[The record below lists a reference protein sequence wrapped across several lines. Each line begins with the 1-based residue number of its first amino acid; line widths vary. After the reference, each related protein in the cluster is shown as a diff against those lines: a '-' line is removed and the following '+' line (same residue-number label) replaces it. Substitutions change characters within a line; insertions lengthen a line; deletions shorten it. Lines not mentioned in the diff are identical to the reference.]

1 MSMERDDMP
10 MLREDLS
17 NLPAIEVFSQ
27 LRIDDA
33 R

>member
-17 NLPAIEVFSQ
+17 NSPAIEVFSQ